1 MRTLAVPAIRVVV
14 GLATGDNS
22 TDTVDEGVEDLGAGS
37 RQPKVRVL
45 GALGVAVPVPVEN
58 LGTRSGQPKVRVLR
72 ARVSPS
78 RYQSNN

>member
-1 MRTLAVPAIRVVV
+1 VREHKERSGRVRTLAVPAIRVVV

-22 TDTVDEGVEDLGAGS
+22 TDTVDEGVE
-37 RQPKVRVL
+37 
-45 GALGVAVPVPVEN
+45 N